1 MKKVNQ
7 RIIMC
12 AAVTA
17 LLFSNTKTV
26 AQDVADAERLRRFE
40 FGVRFMPTFS
50 KLNLTSTDGGTV
62 KGSAKLNFGAGGL
75 VGFSFTKH
83 VEAQVEVIYT
93 SITQKYTE
101 NNKEES
107 VNLKYMNF
115 PVLFRFNTNKTKRVN
130 LNLVAG
136 PQIGLSIGGSYSI
149 TAGTDS
155 TASTT
160 NTDVKAGDFGFAYG
174 GGLDIALNP
183 SRSLNLGIGYRG
195 VYGLVDVSNNNKNTS
210 NNSSYV
216 LDKTHIVTNAFYFG
230 VSVLF

>member
-7 RIIMC
+7 KLFMC
-12 AAVTA
+12 ATVTA
-17 LLFSNTKTV
+17 LLFAASEVV

-62 KGSAKLNFGAGGL
+62 KGSAKLNFGAGAL

-136 PQIGLSIGGSYSI
+136 PQIGLSIGSSFSA
-149 TAGTDS
+149 TTGTDS
-155 TASTT
+155 SGVT
-160 NTDVKAGDFGFAYG
+160 NSTDVKAGDVGFAYG
-174 GGLDIALNP
+174 GGLDFALNP

-195 VYGLVDVSNNNKNTS
+195 VYGLVDVSNNNKNTTTS
-210 NNSSYV
+210 TSYV